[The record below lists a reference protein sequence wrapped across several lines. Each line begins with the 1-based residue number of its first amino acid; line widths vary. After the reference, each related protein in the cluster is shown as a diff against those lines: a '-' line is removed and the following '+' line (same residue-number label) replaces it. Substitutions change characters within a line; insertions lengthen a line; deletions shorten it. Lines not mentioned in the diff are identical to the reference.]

1 MGHADIQEYHFGSKL
16 FDQLKR
22 FRGRTRR
29 LHNLKVRTM
38 PFNLTAQRLTR
49 WHFIVYNK
57 TPDGL
62 I

>member
-16 FDQLKR
+16 FDHLKR
-22 FRGRTRR
+22 FRCRARC
-29 LHNLKVRTM
+29 LYNLKVRTM
-38 PFNLTAQRLTR
+38 PFNLTTQRLAR